1 MTQVTDWD
9 VDNAGGAAVRS
20 QMNGILAALRSCSS
34 GASAPSPT
42 VAGMFWFDTTTLTLK
57 VRNNANS
64 AWISL
69 SPETVAANTIRG
81 NGSGSPAAIADI
93 TMATL
98 RTMLGFA
105 QTAASPGNLLFPGGM
120 MWQFGAT
127 GSISAGGGTTVTLP
141 QAFPN
146 NHWVTILSPNTSANN
161 TSVFSVGARALT
173 LTNFIATNNSGTSG
187 AVSAAYISIGN

>member
-42 VAGMFWFDTTTLTLK
+42 VAGMFWFDTTALALK

-64 AWISL
+64 AWITL
-69 SPETVAANTIRG
+69 GPETVAATTVRG
-81 NGSGSPAAIADI
+81 NSSGGAAAIGDI

-98 RTMLGFA
+98 RTMLGYTLSA
-105 QTAASPGNLLFPGGM
+105 GDPGYVILPTGLILQWGASAA
-120 MWQFGAT
+120 
-127 GSISAGGGTTVTLP
+127 ISAGGGLTVTLP
-141 QAFPN
+141 FAFPT
-146 NHWVTILSPNTSANN
+146 NHWRTLVSPITSASN

-173 LTNFIATNNSGTSG
+173 LTNFIANNNSGTSG